1 LEANRTTS
9 AGPPILA
16 VSFLLPP
23 TPSAQSI
30 QIGRLLAALDQPM
43 VILKGEDPAM
53 GQDPTLAFTPLQPGT
68 TVLNVPYA
76 ISDLRR
82 RFCFHWQ
89 RLGLPFIWNNPDRF
103 RVWIKPALKALTAH
117 LKNSGFAPRIIVT
130 FGQPWSDH
138 LAGLEL
144 KRLLGLP
151 WVAHFSDPWADDD
164 LFPGDRLSL
173 WWNKSRQRQVMEEA
187 DMLIFVSPETVERV
201 TAPYPARIRAKA
213 RVLPHSY
220 DPAQYPAG
228 GFTPGP
234 VRVIRYLGDFYHSRD
249 PRLLVE
255 PLVMLLKDS
264 PQLFKNVRFEIFSDY
279 PEAPRSQAP
288 FADLPPGLLSFRGKV
303 PYLESLKLMC
313 QADALLLVNMTFR
326 PAVWLPSKLI
336 EYLGA
341 VRPILGITPPG
352 AAERVLRDIKA
363 WVADPQ
369 DPRAVARMLADF
381 LAQPS
386 PPSPWGDEKARE
398 LYQVSHQAKAFDGLL
413 AELL

>member
-1 LEANRTTS
+1 LELNRATS
-9 AGPPILA
+9 AEPPILA

-30 QIGRLLAALDQPM
+30 QIGRLLAALDRPM
-43 VILKGEDPAM
+43 VVLKGEDPAM
-53 GQDPTLAFTPLQPGT
+53 GQDPTLNFTPLHPQT

-89 RLGLPFIWNNPDRF
+89 RLGLPFLWNNPDRF
-103 RVWIKPALKALTAH
+103 RVWIKPALKALAEY
-117 LKNSGFAPRIIVT
+117 LKISGLAPRIIVT

-144 KRLLGLP
+144 KRRLGLP
-151 WVAHFSDPWADDD
+151 WVAHFSDPWADAD

-173 WWNKSRQRQVMEEA
+173 RWNKVRERRVMEKA

-201 TAPYPARIRAKA
+201 LAPYPARVRAKA

-220 DPAQYPAG
+220 DPALYPDG
-228 GFTPGP
+228 GFKPGP

-255 PLVMLLKDS
+255 PLKILLGTS
-264 PQLFKNVRFEIFSDY
+264 PQLLENVCFEIFSDY
-279 PEAPRSQAP
+279 PEDPRSQAP
-288 FADLPPGLLSFRGKV
+288 FEALPPGLLSFRGKV

-313 QADALLLVNMTFR
+313 QADALLVVNMTFR

-341 VRPILGITPPG
+341 GRPILGITPPG
-352 AAERVLRDIKA
+352 AAHRVLRDLKG

-369 DPRAVARMLADF
+369 NPQDVARMLADF
-381 LAQPS
+381 LARPS
-386 PPSPWGDEKARE
+386 PPSPWGNEKVRE
-398 LYQVSHQAKAFDGLL
+398 SYQVSRQARAFAELL
-413 AELL
+413 AEVL